1 MMMGQSPLT
10 SGVSGGGV
18 GGVLGFG
25 GGSGA
30 TSPSRSVQ
38 RDWMASILSGG
49 TSWMPAMVA
58 VSLAVALMILLVAVI
73 SGTGMA

>member
-1 MMMGQSPLT
+1 ML
-10 SGVSGGGV
+10 GV
-18 GGVLGFG
+18 G

-38 RDWMASILSGG
+38 RDWMASILLGG
-49 TSWMPAMVA
+49 ASWMPAMAV
-58 VSLAVALMILLVAVI
+58 VSLVVASMILLVEVI